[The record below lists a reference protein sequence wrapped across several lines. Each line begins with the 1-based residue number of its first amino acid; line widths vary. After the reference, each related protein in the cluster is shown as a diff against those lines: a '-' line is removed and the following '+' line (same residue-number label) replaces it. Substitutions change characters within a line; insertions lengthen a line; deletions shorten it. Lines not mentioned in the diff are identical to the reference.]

1 MRKITKVLVGYGI
14 SSDLNLISFDYPS
27 RILEIRTS
35 LRLPNSDKLDLIG
48 TIQELTFLPIES
60 HKTNG
65 DERYFES
72 KHIKNLNH
80 IAILILEDG
89 RVFENLGREHPE
101 PSEVTSAKN
110 YIQNVFGGRSF
121 SSRFNNL
128 YNLHKIYS

>member
-1 MRKITKVLVGYGI
+1 MGKITKVLVGYGI

-65 DERYFES
+65 DERYFE
-72 KHIKNLNH
+72 
-80 IAILILEDG
+80 
-89 RVFENLGREHPE
+89 RV
-101 PSEVTSAKN
+101 ST
-110 YIQNVFGGRSF
+110 
-121 SSRFNNL
+121 
-128 YNLHKIYS
+128 